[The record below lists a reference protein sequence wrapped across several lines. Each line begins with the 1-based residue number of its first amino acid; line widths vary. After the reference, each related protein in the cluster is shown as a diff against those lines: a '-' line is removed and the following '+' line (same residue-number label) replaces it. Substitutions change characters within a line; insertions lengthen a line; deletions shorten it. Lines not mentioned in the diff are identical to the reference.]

1 MKFKTLLG
9 LCLSIFTLGCS
20 QPEKPAKPNIIYIM
34 ADDLGY
40 GDVGI
45 YGQKDIPTPN
55 IDRLAAEGML
65 FTRHYAGNT
74 VCAPSRCTLMTGKH
88 NGHARIRGNLRVPLE
103 PEDQTVAELLK
114 SEGYTTAL
122 IGKWGLGEE
131 GSTGVPNK
139 QGFDYFYGYLNQ
151 VHAHNHYPAFLYE
164 NEGKDSL
171 GNVVEEVKTGYQ
183 GGNGGISTNKK
194 VYSNDKFEEKSLAFL
209 EENKDKPFFLY
220 LPLIVPHA
228 NNEARRFDQSGMEVP
243 SFAAFDDRDWP
254 EDQKRH
260 AAMITELDNTVG
272 AVMAKIKELGIDD
285 NTLIIFTSDNG
296 PHAEGGSD
304 PDFFNSNGPL
314 RGIKRDLYEGG
325 IRVPTIARW
334 PGKIKAGSASDH
346 VSGFVD
352 FFETMADLVH
362 SQQTSE
368 TDGISYL
375 PTLLGENQPKHE
387 FMYWEFH
394 EQGGKQGIIM
404 DQYKCIR
411 LNVNKP
417 EETNVELYDLSTD
430 IKEQNNIASENPEIV
445 KKALAIIDRE
455 HTYSEEFHFNH
466 EENSTHKNE

>member
-1 MKFKTLLG
+1 MRFKTLQG
-9 LCLSIFTLGCS
+9 LCLSLLILGCS
-20 QPEKPAKPNIIYIM
+20 PKEETLKPNIIYIM

-40 GDVGI
+40 GDVGV

-103 PEDQTVAELLK
+103 PEDLTVAEVLQ

-122 IGKWGLGEE
+122 IGKWGLGEK
-131 GSTGVPNK
+131 GSTGIPNK

-151 VHAHNHYPAFLYE
+151 RHAHNHYPKFLYE
-164 NEGKDSL
+164 NEEKVML
-171 GNVVEEVKTGYQ
+171 GNEVETVPEQPDKFTAGY
-183 GGNGGISTNKK
+183 STNKK
-194 VYSNDKFEEKSLAFL
+194 VYSNDLFTEKALGYLS
-209 EENKDKPFFLY
+209 ENSNRPFFLY
-220 LPLIVPHA
+220 LPLVIPHA
-228 NNEARRFDQSGMEVP
+228 NNEAGHFGASGMEVP
-243 SFAAFDDRDWP
+243 SFAAFDDKDWP

-272 AVMAKIKELGIDD
+272 AVMTKIKELGIDD
-285 NTLIIFTSDNG
+285 NTLVIFTSDNG
-296 PHAEGGSD
+296 PHAEGGAD

-334 PGKIKAGSASDH
+334 PGKIKAGSTTDH

-352 FFETMADLVH
+352 FLETAADLVN
-362 SQQTSE
+362 SKQTYQ

-375 PTLLGENQPKHE
+375 PTLFGEEQPKHE

-394 EQGGKQGIIM
+394 EQGGKQGIIK

-411 LNVNKP
+411 LNVNNP
-417 EETNVELYDLSTD
+417 TETSVELYDLSQD
-430 IKEQNNIASENPEIV
+430 IEEQNNIADENPEIV
-445 KKALAIIDRE
+445 KEALAIIDRE
-455 HTYSEEFHFNH
+455 HTYSPEFHFNH